1 MKENNENNPLEAIQE
16 TKKHE
21 NISFRKKVEKG
32 LRISF
37 KKLVEQKRKD
47 NDELVVSED
56 GEIKFI
62 DPQKVEV

>member
-16 TKKHE
+16 AKKHE

-32 LRISF
+32 LKISF

-47 NDELVVSED
+47 NDELVVARA
-56 GEIKFI
+56 
-62 DPQKVEV
+62 

>member
-1 MKENNENNPLEAIQE
+1 MKENNENNPLEATQE
-16 TKKHE
+16 AKKHDH
-21 NISFRKKVEKG
+21 ISFRKKVEKG
-32 LRISF
+32 LKISF

>member
-16 TKKHE
+16 AKKHE

-32 LRISF
+32 LKISF

-62 DPQKVEV
+62 YPQKVEV